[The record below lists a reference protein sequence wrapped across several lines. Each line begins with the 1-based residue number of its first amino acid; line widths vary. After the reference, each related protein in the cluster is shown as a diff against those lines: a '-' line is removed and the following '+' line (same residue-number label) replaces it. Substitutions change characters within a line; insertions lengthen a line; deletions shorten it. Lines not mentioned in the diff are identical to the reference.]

1 MCTEERTGYAFVHV
15 HTCREGGLVCMFA
28 QSVSVPQAMSPC
40 GES

>member
-1 MCTEERTGYAFVHV
+1 MCGSLVCMGF
-15 HTCREGGLVCMFA
+15 TCVRACVGEGGLVCMFA